1 MSISFD
7 DRWFI
12 REGASYKIC
21 LPQEVNQLLS
31 IIAVIISIIWE
42 QNNKIGIPQ
51 DEWRLISSMGLLH
64 HPHYPHGCPQ
74 FFIAVR
80 SDWVPWLIRHG
91 RCSLTLPPILPICY
105 QAELPESGLMVQF
118 GQFSNRFSNK
128 TKGNTKLSISLMKDV
143 QFLLFKVC
151 RLREQGKLD
160 PSALLSGGYESKI

>member
-64 HPHYPHGCPQ
+64 HPHYPHGRPQ

-128 TKGNTKLSISLMKDV
+128 TKGNKTVHISYERCAIVIIQGLYNAQTRRVKPIWAAIR
-143 QFLLFKVC
+143 
-151 RLREQGKLD
+151 RLWK
-160 PSALLSGGYESKI
+160 

>member
-1 MSISFD
+1 M
-7 DRWFI
+7 
-12 REGASYKIC
+12 
-21 LPQEVNQLLS
+21 
-31 IIAVIISIIWE
+31 IAVIISIIWE

-51 DEWRLISSMGLLH
+51 DESRLISSMGLLH
-64 HPHYPHGCPQ
+64 HPHYPHGRPQ

-128 TKGNTKLSISLMKDV
+128 TKAFSKGKKLSISLMKDV
-143 QFLLFKVC
+143 QLLFFKVSTM
-151 RLREQGKLD
+151 LEQGELN
-160 PSALLSGGYESKI
+160 PSELLSGDYESKI